1 MASMRRAMASGA
13 SAIVV
18 RDAEEADAAPVAE
31 IVAEGL
37 ASKYRPALG
46 GAAARG
52 IAALLRRDLH
62 EVPSSRHLVAE
73 LDGRLAGAVHLALD
87 VAGDTGFPTT
97 LARELGWRAALRATL
112 VMSLIGHG
120 RMAADEAYV
129 DELAVAD
136 WARRRGVARALLDA
150 CAQEGRR
157 ADRSR
162 LTLWVTTDNVAA
174 RALYAAAGFRETRRR
189 RWIAGRLL
197 FRAPGAI
204 LMELPLAPG

>member
-1 MASMRRAMASGA
+1 MRRAMTSRT

-18 RDAEEADAAPVAE
+18 RDAAEADAGPVAE

-46 GAAARG
+46 GGAARG
-52 IAALLRRDLH
+52 IAALLRRDLR

-87 VAGDTGFPTT
+87 AAGDTGFPST
-97 LARELGWRAALRATL
+97 LARELGWLAAVRATF
-112 VMSLIGHG
+112 VMSIIGHG
-120 RMAADEAYV
+120 RMAPDEAYV
-129 DELAVAD
+129 DELAVAE

-150 CAQEGRR
+150 CAREGRR
-157 ADRSR
+157 AERSR
-162 LTLWVTTDNVAA
+162 LTLWVTTDNGPA

-204 LMELPLAPG
+204 LMELPLAPV